1 MIPPLVSVIIPAFN
15 REATIARCIDSV
27 LTQTHEPIE
36 VIIVDDGSTDQTVKV
51 VQTYGERVTLI
62 CQPNGGPSS
71 ARNTGAARAKG
82 EIISFLDS
90 DDTWKPDKLARQ
102 VMLMVKGGKRVPCC
116 ICNAD
121 IISPDG
127 SSKTSFDISQVDS
140 ELDEGYWINPALVIA
155 TRFLLFNQ
163 VVSVRRDVFD
173 SIGGFNESM
182 RLLEDHDL
190 AFRLALKGPWGFIK
204 DVLVEKY
211 NDSDG
216 IGVVAMQDPC
226 IHLSAWLN
234 ALNGFL
240 EQPMIQGSDLKHRI
254 NINLKDGSKEL
265 LAIKMIANGGRTAGI
280 IGELIRVFLRI
291 KRGVYRRLPSWP
303 RAQIV
308 SDLSLTA
315 KHCDVSTTIRHS

>member
-1 MIPPLVSVIIPAFN
+1 MISPLVSVIIPAYN
-15 REATIARCIDSV
+15 REDTIARCINSV

-36 VIIVDDGSTDQTVKV
+36 VIIVDDGSKDQTVKV
-51 VQTYGERVTLI
+51 IQSFGERVTLI

-71 ARNTGAARAKG
+71 ARNAGAARAKG

-90 DDTWKPDKLARQ
+90 DDTWKPEKLARQ

-116 ICNAD
+116 ICNAI

-127 SSKTSFDISQVDS
+127 SSKTSFNISQVDS
-140 ELDEGYWINPALVIA
+140 ELTEGYWINPASVIA

-163 VVSVRRDVFD
+163 VVSIRRDVFD

-190 AFRLALKGPWGFIK
+190 AFRLALMGPWAFIH

-216 IGVVAMQDPC
+216 IGVVAMKDPSV
-226 IHLSAWLN
+226 HLSAWLN
-234 ALNGFL
+234 VVNGFL
-240 EQPMIQGSDLKHRI
+240 DMRIAPGGELERQIIRSLQEGSIEIRAIGMIDSG
-254 NINLKDGSKEL
+254 
-265 LAIKMIANGGRTAGI
+265 GI
-280 IGELIRVFLRI
+280 IAGVSGKLTIILLRI
-291 KRGVYRRLPSWP
+291 KKALRRRLPSWP
-303 RAQIV
+303 QAQVV
-308 SDLSLTA
+308 SELSLGV
-315 KHCDVSTTIRHS
+315 KQSDSSTVIHHL